1 MCVCVMCIRLCFAHN
16 SLAAQRGTDSSTGH
30 VALEGYGLV
39 PTGVLVLLGA
49 LVLLCG

>member
-16 SLAAQRGTDSSTGH
+16 SLAAQRGADSSAGDVT
-30 VALEGYGLV
+30 LQGYGLV
-39 PTGVLVLLGA
+39 PMEDLVLLGA